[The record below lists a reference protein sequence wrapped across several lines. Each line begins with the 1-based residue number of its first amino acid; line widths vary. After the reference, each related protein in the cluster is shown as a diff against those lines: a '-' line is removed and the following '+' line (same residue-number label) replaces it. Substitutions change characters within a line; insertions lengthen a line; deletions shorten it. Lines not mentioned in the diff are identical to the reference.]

1 MSRLAFFSSG
11 LMTECLKL
19 SGKEPDERDRLMML
33 VMTGER
39 TDIHCFRREVG
50 IGSRSQ
56 NLSGDERMILV
67 TSSLVTG
74 WNSNRLVGVDGGSG
88 VCGSGIW
95 LLEIV
100 EEILIRS
107 WSILSLKYDA
117 KDDERLVPVV
127 GDIGRGDDL
136 FRWRILL
143 TVCHSF
149 LGFPMLPVTSLEW
162 KACLACFTAV

>member
-1 MSRLAFFSSG
+1 
-11 LMTECLKL
+11 MT
-19 SGKEPDERDRLMML
+19 
-33 VMTGER
+33 
-39 TDIHCFRREVG
+39 
-50 IGSRSQ
+50 
-56 NLSGDERMILV
+56 LV

-74 WNSNRLVGVDGGSG
+74 WNSKRLVGVDGGSG

-95 LLEIV
+95 LLDIV

-117 KDDERLVPVV
+117 NDDERLVTVV

-143 TVCHSF
+143 TVCQSF
-149 LGFPMLPVTSLEW
+149 LWFPMLPVTGLEW
-162 KACLACFTAV
+162 NVCLAYFTAE

>member
-1 MSRLAFFSSG
+1 
-11 LMTECLKL
+11 MTECLKL